1 MSNEVLKAIKERRS
15 VRSYMSA
22 PVDPRLLDQVLEAG
36 TWAASAMNRQ
46 PARIVCVTKEEDRRQ
61 LSRMN
66 AAVMGSDKDPYYGA
80 PCIIIVLVDSASATG
95 REDGSLVLGNMML
108 AAHSLGLGSCWINRE
123 REMFATDEGKALLK
137 KWGIEDDLTGVGAL
151 ALGYPQT
158 QKERLYRQGRIA
170 GQTQSSQGAHEA
182 HQVVHCKGEILLRPR
197 LRLFIRHS
205 DTID

>member
-1 MSNEVLKAIKERRS
+1 MSNEVLNAIRERRS
-15 VRSYMSA
+15 VRNFSSKH
-22 PVDPRLLDQVLEAG
+22 VEDSLLDQVLEAG

-46 PARIVCVTKEEDRRQ
+46 PAKIVCVTREEECRQ

-123 REMFATDEGKALLK
+123 REMFATDEGRSACTRLSGRATRCGKA
-137 KWGIEDDLTGVGAL
+137 E
-151 ALGYPQT
+151 
-158 QKERLYRQGRIA
+158 KERLHRQDR
-170 GQTQSSQGAHEA
+170 
-182 HQVVHCKGEILLRPR
+182 VVTGVPMNRSR
-197 LRLFIRHS
+197 LSIVRARSFSALFLAS
-205 DTID
+205 A

>member
-15 VRSYMSA
+15 VRSYMST

-46 PARIVCVTKEEDRRQ
+46 PAKIVCVTREEDRRQ

-66 AAVMGSDKDPYYGA
+66 AAVMGSDKDPYYRA

-137 KWGIEDDLTGVGAL
+137 KWGINEDLTGVGAL
-151 ALGYPQT
+151 ALGYPAAPHD
-158 QKERLYRQGRIA
+158 A
-170 GQTQSSQGAHEA
+170 G
-182 HQVVHCKGEILLRPR
+182 KPR
-197 LRLFIRHS
+197 KS
-205 DTID
+205 DYIVKVE

>member
-1 MSNEVLKAIKERRS
+1 MSNEVLNAIRERRS
-15 VRSYMSA
+15 VRSFSSRH
-22 PVDPRLLDQVLEAG
+22 VEDSLLDQVLEAG

-46 PARIVCVTKEEDRRQ
+46 PAKIVCVTREEDRRQ

-137 KWGIEDDLTGVGAL
+137 KWGINEDLTGVGAL
-151 ALGYPQT
+151 ALGYPAAPHD
-158 QKERLYRQGRIA
+158 A
-170 GQTQSSQGAHEA
+170 G
-182 HQVVHCKGEILLRPR
+182 KPR
-197 LRLFIRHS
+197 KS
-205 DTID
+205 DYIVKIG

>member
-15 VRSYMSA
+15 VRSYMSTS
-22 PVDPRLLDQVLEAG
+22 VDPRLLDQVLEAG

-66 AAVMGSDKDPYYGA
+66 AAIMGSDKDPYYGA

-137 KWGIEDDLTGVGAL
+137 KS
-151 ALGYPQT
+151 
-158 QKERLYRQGRIA
+158 ERLRSATRQYLKLKANPERATI
-170 GQTQSSQGAHEA
+170 SSRSNRRADSIKSR
-182 HQVVHCKGEILLRPR
+182 CR
-197 LRLFIRHS
+197 
-205 DTID
+205 

>member
-1 MSNEVLKAIKERRS
+1 MSNEVLKVIKERRS
-15 VRSYMSA
+15 VRSYMST
-22 PVDPRLLDQVLEAG
+22 PVDPQLLDQVLEAG

-46 PARIVCVTKEEDRRQ
+46 PARIVCVTNEEDRRQ

-95 REDGSLVLGNMML
+95 REDGFLGNMML

-151 ALGYPQT
+151 ALGYPAVPQAEG
-158 QKERLYRQGRIA
+158 K
-170 GQTQSSQGAHEA
+170 
-182 HQVVHCKGEILLRPR
+182 PR
-197 LRLFIRHS
+197 KS
-205 DTID
+205 DYIVKVE